1 MSERQHNRVSK
12 HYASPLN
19 NSALKKPAMRMS
31 PRKITSPQM
40 YRIPPK
46 RLDSPEI
53 LKRYQQRVQDRTEI
67 PSYLQNIEYN
77 TVTNP
82 EMSYTSPLKP
92 RSQDKDI
99 SLKYPQLIPDT
110 KGVRSPRREIPFDT
124 SPIRGRNIISKL
136 KQEMS
141 MIEALD
147 KSPRVKKE
155 RETKKSVRFDIPSEG
170 QGEGNNV
177 VIKDEMPKLESS
189 RYPVANDEMS
199 NIKSMLDSIIKK
211 QQSQDL
217 LLKEI
222 LTRQEKLEE
231 QLLKK

>member
-1 MSERQHNRVSK
+1 MSERQHNRVNK
-12 HYASPLN
+12 HYASPSN

-53 LKRYQQRVQDRTEI
+53 LKRYQQRVQDKTEI
-67 PSYLQNIEYN
+67 PTYIQNIEHN
-77 TVTNP
+77 SVTNH
-82 EMSYTSPLKP
+82 ETSYTSPLKP

-99 SLKYPQLIPDT
+99 SLKYPQLIPDASR
-110 KGVRSPRREIPFDT
+110 VRSPRREIPLDT

-155 RETKKSVRFDIPSEG
+155 RDMKKSVRFNIPSEG
-170 QGEGNNV
+170 QGEGNTTNM
-177 VIKDEMPKLESS
+177 KDEMVKLEPSTD
-189 RYPVANDEMS
+189 PVDHDEMS
-199 NIKSMLDSIIKK
+199 TIKTMLASIIKK
-211 QQSQDL
+211 QESQDV

-222 LTRQEKLEE
+222 LTRQDKLEE
-231 QLLKK
+231 QFLKK